1 MQRLTVI
8 TVLIALLTATGVLAS
23 ERLDRIVAVADQE
36 IVLASELEREVQGIQ
51 SQLMQQGQPL
61 PDLDQLRRQV
71 LERLVMQRLQLAHA
85 QRAGVRIDDA
95 TLDAAMQRIAAQNNM
110 TLTQLRSAV
119 AQQGMD
125 FAEFRS
131 GLRDEIAISQLH
143 QAIVQQEVDV
153 SPREIEDAVEAAA
166 AQDNIEYL
174 VAHIRVGTPEGASP
188 EQLQSAEERAKQLRE
203 QALEEDTD
211 FQSLA
216 ETFSDAASAEDGGV
230 LSWRLPGQLPGSIAE
245 PATELETGEI
255 SQVIQAA
262 DGFHIVK
269 LLDKRRED
277 AQIVEETKSRHILL
291 QTDEGVT
298 DDDVRQRLESFL
310 ERIEEGES
318 FEYLARMYSEDPGS
332 EADGGNIGWTSPG
345 QLVPEFQEQLDK
357 LEPGET
363 SEPFQTQYGWH
374 IVRVEERRERDV
386 TDEQRREQI
395 AQQIFERKSQ
405 EALEQWQRQLR
416 EESYVDYRLESP

>member
-174 VAHIRVGTPEGASP
+174 VAHIRVGT
-188 EQLQSAEERAKQLRE
+188 RC
-203 QALEEDTD
+203 
-211 FQSLA
+211 
-216 ETFSDAASAEDGGV
+216 V
-230 LSWRLPGQLPGSIAE
+230 
-245 PATELETGEI
+245 
-255 SQVIQAA
+255 
-262 DGFHIVK
+262 
-269 LLDKRRED
+269 
-277 AQIVEETKSRHILL
+277 
-291 QTDEGVT
+291 
-298 DDDVRQRLESFL
+298 
-310 ERIEEGES
+310 
-318 FEYLARMYSEDPGS
+318 
-332 EADGGNIGWTSPG
+332 
-345 QLVPEFQEQLDK
+345 
-357 LEPGET
+357 
-363 SEPFQTQYGWH
+363 
-374 IVRVEERRERDV
+374 
-386 TDEQRREQI
+386 
-395 AQQIFERKSQ
+395 
-405 EALEQWQRQLR
+405 
-416 EESYVDYRLESP
+416 